1 MKCWRRESNWPMST
15 EQLSLAC
22 GPCQPASPPQAGRL
36 AGTPVRW
43 WLFSAPVD
51 LGVFLG
57 SAAVALLALAV
68 GAHFDLLQEDRSE
81 VKLLGELFLPQR
93 PHRQRL
99 AEVLA
104 GEHGRR

>member
-68 GAHFDLLQEDRSE
+68 GAHFDLLQEDRSDWAW
-81 VKLLGELFLPQR
+81 VPAVLLIDVAHVWATGFRTYLD
-93 PHRQRL
+93 
-99 AEVLA
+99 
-104 GEHGRR
+104 